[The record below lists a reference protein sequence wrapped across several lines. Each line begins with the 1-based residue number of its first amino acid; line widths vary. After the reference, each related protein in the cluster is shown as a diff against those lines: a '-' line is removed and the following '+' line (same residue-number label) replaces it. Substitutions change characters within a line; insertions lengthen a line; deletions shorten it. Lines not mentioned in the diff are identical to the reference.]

1 MINLLQGRRLVD
13 LSVTLDNNPWTDP
26 PPLLPN
32 IEYQDHQQG
41 WPEMAAMF
49 PGLEKA
55 QMPGEEAWA
64 SERLTVTPHNG
75 THMDAPWHYSSTTN
89 GGEPAFGIDE
99 LPLEWCM
106 RPGVRLDFRHVADG
120 AILQPE
126 DLQRELAR
134 IGYCLSPL
142 DNQYRSRRPLRPAG
156 LSPAR
161 LRHWS
166 GGDAVAAGAGRTGCR
181 HRRLELGC
189 TLPLYPRTLSGQRR
203 RRADLGGA

>member
-1 MINLLQGRRLVD
+1 MINLLQGRRLID

-99 LPLEWCM
+99 LPLEWCL

-134 IGYCLSPL
+134 IDYRLSPL
-142 DNQYRSRRPLRPAG
+142 DIVLINT
-156 LSPAR
+156 
-161 LRHWS
+161 
-166 GGDAVAAGAGRTGCR
+166 AAGAC
-181 HRRLELGC
+181 
-189 TLPLYPRTLSGQRR
+189 
-203 RRADLGGA
+203 